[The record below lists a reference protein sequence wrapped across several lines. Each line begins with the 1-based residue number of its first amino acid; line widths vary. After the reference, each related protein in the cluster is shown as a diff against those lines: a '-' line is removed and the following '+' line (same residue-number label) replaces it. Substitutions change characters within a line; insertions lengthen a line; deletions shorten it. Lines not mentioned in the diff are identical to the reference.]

1 MDNRI
6 YNIAAFIS
14 LILLFSCTE
23 KKIMNQE
30 HQFEAPKTK
39 IKKHQHKIHDD
50 IRIDE
55 FYWLN
60 NPDDPEVIDYLKK
73 ENDYYKNST
82 RHLKSLEDQLFS
94 EMRGRIKE
102 DDSSA
107 PYFSNGYW
115 YITRYEK
122 DKQYPIYTRKKQN
135 LSATEEIL
143 FDCNE
148 LAKGYD
154 YFKLAGINISPDN
167 KKVVFGVD
175 TLSRRQYTLKVKD
188 LESGELLDINI
199 KNTTGYG
206 VWANDNEHI
215 FYAKKNPKTLRAES
229 IFRQSINQ
237 GKDSDKLIYAE
248 TDTAFSTFV
257 SKSKSE
263 SFIFIGS
270 FSTLTSEYRFID
282 ASKPFDDFK
291 MVQERVEG
299 LEYSVSHF
307 KDNFY
312 IYSNADNANNF
323 KIDVAPI
330 SNPSKE
336 NWKTFLPHR
345 KDILLEDID
354 LFKNFWVTTER
365 LNGLTKIFIRNWK
378 DSNKIEIDM
387 NSETYTSYTS
397 TNLEFDTNYLRY
409 VFSSMTQPSQVV
421 QIDMKNL
428 KKEVLKEQIIQGN
441 FDSKNYTSKRIW
453 VESRDGKE
461 IPVSILYKKNIE
473 INSKTPLLLYGYGSY
488 GSTIDPSF
496 SFNIFSLVDR
506 GFIYAIAHIRGSEYL
521 GRSWYDDGKLL
532 KKKNTFYDFIDVSNY
547 LISQNYTSSEHLYAY
562 GGSAGGL
569 LMGFVVNEVPNLYNG
584 VIAAVPFVDIVTTM
598 LDESIPLTT
607 GEFDEWGNPKNKKY
621 YDYIKSYSPYDNIKK
636 QSYPNLLVTAGLH
649 DSQVQYWEP
658 AKWVARLRLKSKK
671 NNNNRI
677 YLDTN
682 MEAGH
687 GGSSGRFNSL
697 VETSKKYAFLI
708 GLENQK

>member
-1 MDNRI
+1 MDIRI
-6 YNIAAFIS
+6 YNIGTFLIFI
-14 LILLFSCTE
+14 LTFACTE
-23 KKIMNQE
+23 KKIMNQQHE
-30 HQFEAPKTK
+30 FDAPKPK
-39 IKKHQHKIHDD
+39 IKVHQHKIHND

>member
-1 MDNRI
+1 MDIRI
-6 YNIAAFIS
+6 YNIGIFLIFI
-14 LILLFSCTE
+14 LTFACTE
-23 KKIMNQE
+23 KKIMNQQHE
-30 HQFEAPKTK
+30 FDAPKPK
-39 IKKHQHKIHDD
+39 IKVHQHKIHND

-697 VETSKKYAFLI
+697 LETSKKYAFLI

>member
-1 MDNRI
+1 MDIRI
-6 YNIAAFIS
+6 YNIGTFLIFI
-14 LILLFSCTE
+14 LTFACTE
-23 KKIMNQE
+23 KKIMNQQHE
-30 HQFEAPKTK
+30 FDAPKPK
-39 IKKHQHKIHDD
+39 IKVHHHKIHND

>member
-39 IKKHQHKIHDD
+39 IKKHQHKIHND

-60 NPDDPEVIDYLKK
+60 NPDDPEVIDYLER

-82 RHLKSLEDQLFS
+82 RHLKGLEDQLFS
-94 EMRGRIKE
+94 EMRSRIKE
-102 DDSSA
+102 DESSA
-107 PYFSNGYW
+107 PYFYNGYW

-122 DKQYPIYTRKKQN
+122 DKQYPIYTRKKEN

-154 YFKLAGINISPDN
+154 YFKLVGINISPNN

-175 TLSRRQYTLKVKD
+175 TLSRRKYTIMVKD
-188 LESGELLDINI
+188 LESDELLDVNI

-215 FYAKKNPKTLRAES
+215 FYTKKNSKTLRAES
-229 IFRQSINQ
+229 VFRQSINR
-237 GKDSDKLIYAE
+237 GKVSDKLIYTE
-248 TDTAFSTFV
+248 TDSRFSTFV
-257 SKSKSE
+257 SKSKSD
-263 SFIFIGS
+263 SYIFIGS
-270 FSTLTSEYRFID
+270 FSTLTSEYRFLD
-282 ASKPFDDFK
+282 ASKPFGDFK
-291 MVQERVEG
+291 LVQKRIEG

-307 KDNFY
+307 KNNFY

-323 KIDVAPI
+323 KIDVVPI

-378 DSNKIEIDM
+378 DSDKIEIDM
-387 NSETYTSYTS
+387 NGETYTTYTS

-409 VFSSMTQPSQVV
+409 VFSSMTQPSKVI
-421 QIDMKNL
+421 QIEMNTL
-428 KKEVLKEQIIQGN
+428 EKEVLKEQIIQGN
-441 FDSKNYTSKRIW
+441 FDSNNYTSKRIW
-453 VESRDGKE
+453 VDSRDGTK
-461 IPVSILYKKNIE
+461 IPVSILHKKNIE
-473 INSKTPLLLYGYGSY
+473 INSKNPLLMYGYGSY

-496 SFNIFSLVDR
+496 SSNILSLVDR

-521 GRSWYDDGKLL
+521 GRTWYDEGKMLN
-532 KKKNTFYDFIDVSNY
+532 KKNTFFDFIDVARH
-547 LISQNYTSSEHLYAY
+547 LIDQNYTSSKHLYAY

-569 LMGFVVNEVPNLYNG
+569 LMGFVVNEAPDLFNG
-584 VIAAVPFVDIVTTM
+584 VIAAVPFVDVITTM

-607 GEFDEWGNPKNKKY
+607 GEFDEWGNPKHKKY

-636 QSYPNLLVTAGLH
+636 QLYPNLLVTSGLH

-671 NNNNRI
+671 SNNKI

-697 VETSKKYAFLI
+697 IETSKKYAFLI